1 MVTSD
6 DLVSAGRPVAMTIGH
21 AMVTTVSDTKPGSG
35 RHLSKDIGFWGLMF
49 VSLGS
54 IIGSGWL
61 LGALTA
67 ATLAGPASLISWVL
81 AAVMLALLALVHA
94 ELGAAYPAAGGTA
107 RFPRFVFGPLAG
119 FTAGWMA
126 WLQAVSIAPIEV
138 EATLSYTDHISW
150 VNSHVSILRVDG
162 TLTPSGLLIA
172 SLFMLAFT
180 VINLVGVKV
189 MAETNGVTVVW
200 KTAVPLLTV
209 VVLVLLAFH
218 PSNFTAGGG
227 FMPYGVHGVFAA
239 LPAGV
244 VFALQ
249 GFEQAIQMAGE
260 ARHPQRDVSRAV
272 IASMIA
278 GTIVYLLLEVAFIG
292 ALNPANLAHGWA
304 NPVGK
309 GDFGP
314 YATLAVAAGAGW
326 LAVMLYIDAV
336 ISPAGTGLVY
346 VATSSRLS
354 YALGRE
360 NELPPSLGK
369 VSRRGLPVRSILLAF
384 VVGLIAF
391 LPFPSW
397 QSLVGLVTSATAIMY
412 AFAPVTLYALRRR
425 DPDRLRP
432 YRLPIYR
439 VLSPAAFVSAN
450 FIIYWSSFAAI
461 WKLCVALV
469 LGLVIFTVTRMR
481 VAAAARVPLDLR
493 AAVWI
498 VPWLLG
504 LVVIGYFGRYGG
516 NNTIPNWWDLVVVA
530 VFSIAI
536 YEFAERLA
544 LNSDQVRAFITA
556 EAEDLSLGDDA
567 PPAAVGHTGG

>member
-1 MVTSD
+1 
-6 DLVSAGRPVAMTIGH
+6 MTIGPTI
-21 AMVTTVSDTKPGSG
+21 TTSVRGSSNRPNG
-35 RHLSKDIGFWGLMF
+35 HLSRDVGFWGLMF

-81 AAVMLALLALVHA
+81 AAFMLALLALVHA

-126 WLQAVSIAPIEV
+126 WLQAVTIAPIEV
-138 EATLSYTDHISW
+138 EATLSYVDHISW
-150 VNSHVSILRVDG
+150 VKSHVAILRVDG
-162 TLTPSGLLIA
+162 TLTLSGLLIA
-172 SLFMLAFT
+172 ALFMLAFT
-180 VINLVGVKV
+180 VINLVGVKA

-227 FMPYGVHGVFAA
+227 FMPFGMHGVFAA

-272 IASMIA
+272 IASMA
-278 GTIVYLLLEVAFIG
+278 VGTIVYLLLEVAFIG
-292 ALNPANLAHGWA
+292 ALDPGNLVHGWA

-336 ISPAGTGLVY
+336 VSPAGTGLVY

-360 NELPPSLGK
+360 KELPPSLAR
-369 VSRRGLPVRSILLAF
+369 VNVRGVPVHSILLAF

-397 QSLVGLVTSATAIMY
+397 QSLVGLVTSATALMY
-412 AFAPVTLYALRRR
+412 AFAPVSLYALRQR
-425 DPDRLRP
+425 DPDRPRP
-432 YRLPIYR
+432 YRLPAYR
-439 VLSPAAFVSAN
+439 ILAPAAFISAN
-450 FIIYWSSFAAI
+450 LIMYWSSFEAI
-461 WKLCVALV
+461 WKLCLALV
-469 LGLVIFTVTRMR
+469 LGLVIFSVTRMR
-481 VAAAARVPLDLR
+481 LPAAERGPLDARSAL
-493 AAVWI
+493 WI

-504 LVVIGYFGRYGG
+504 HIAIGYFGRYGG
-516 NNTIPNWWDLVVVA
+516 TNAIPNWWDLLLVA
-530 VFSIAI
+530 VFAMVI
-536 YEFAERLA
+536 YEVAEKLA
-544 LNSDQVRAFITA
+544 LDGEQVRELITA
-556 EAEDLSLGDDA
+556 EADDMSTDGQV
-567 PPAAVGHTGG
+567 AVGAAGN

>member
-21 AMVTTVSDTKPGSG
+21 AMVTTVSDTKPGSD

-556 EAEDLSLGDDA
+556 EAEDLSLGDGA

>member
-1 MVTSD
+1 
-6 DLVSAGRPVAMTIGH
+6 MT
-21 AMVTTVSDTKPGSG
+21 TTVSSTSHGTSG
-35 RHLSKDIGFWGLMF
+35 HLSRDIGFWGLMF

-81 AAVMLALLALVHA
+81 AAFMLALLALVHA
-94 ELGAAYPAAGGTA
+94 ELGASYPAAGGTA
-107 RFPRFVFGPLAG
+107 RFPRFVFGPVAG

-126 WLQAVSIAPIEV
+126 WLQAVTIAPIEV
-138 EATLSYTDHISW
+138 EATLSYIDHISW
-150 VNSHVSILRVDG
+150 VNSHVRILRVDG

-180 VINLVGVKV
+180 VINLVGVKA
-189 MAETNGVTVVW
+189 MAETNGVTVIW

-209 VVLVLLAFH
+209 VTLVLLAFH
-218 PSNFTAGGG
+218 PSNFTNGG
-227 FMPYGVHGVFAA
+227 FMPYGMHGVFAA

-272 IASMIA
+272 IASMTVGA
-278 GTIVYLLLEVAFIG
+278 IVYLLLEVAFIG
-292 ALNPANLAHGWA
+292 ALDPGNLTHGWA

-314 YATLAVAAGAGW
+314 YATLAAAAGAGW
-326 LAVMLYIDAV
+326 LAAMLYIDAV

-360 NELPPSLGK
+360 NELPPSLAR
-369 VSRRGLPVRSILLAF
+369 VNVRGVPVRSILLAF

-412 AFAPVTLYALRRR
+412 AFAPVSLYALRQR
-425 DPDRLRP
+425 DPDRPRP
-432 YRLPIYR
+432 YRLPAYR
-439 VLSPAAFVSAN
+439 ILSPAAFVSAN
-450 FIIYWSSFAAI
+450 LIIYWSSFEAI
-461 WKLCVALV
+461 WKLCLALV
-469 LGLVIFTVTRMR
+469 LGLVIFGVTRIR
-481 VAAAARVPLDLR
+481 LPAAERGPLDVR
-493 AAVWI
+493 SAMWI

-504 LVVIGYFGRYGG
+504 LVAFGYFGRYGG
-516 NNTIPNWWDLVVVA
+516 TNAIPNWWDLVLVA
-530 VFSIAI
+530 VFSIVI
-536 YEFAERLA
+536 YEVAEKLA
-544 LNSDQVRAFITA
+544 LNGDQVRELITA
-556 EAEDLSLGDDA
+556 ETADLSSDDQA
-567 PPAAVGHTGG
+567 PLSAADH

>member
-1 MVTSD
+1 M
-6 DLVSAGRPVAMTIGH
+6 A
-21 AMVTTVSDTKPGSG
+21 TTVSDTKPGSG

-150 VNSHVSILRVDG
+150 VNSHVSLLRVDG

-272 IASMIA
+272 IASMIV

-450 FIIYWSSFAAI
+450 LIIYWSSFAAI

-536 YEFAERLA
+536 YEFAETVA

>member
-1 MVTSD
+1 M
-6 DLVSAGRPVAMTIGH
+6 A
-21 AMVTTVSDTKPGSG
+21 TTVNRTSHGSDG
-35 RHLSKDIGFWGLMF
+35 HLSRDIGFWGLMF

-81 AAVMLALLALVHA
+81 AAFMLALLALVHA
-94 ELGAAYPAAGGTA
+94 ELGASYPAAGGTA

-126 WLQAVSIAPIEV
+126 WLQAVTIAPIEV
-138 EATLSYTDHISW
+138 EATLSYVDHISW
-150 VNSHVSILRVDG
+150 VNSHVNILRVNG

-172 SLFMLAFT
+172 SVFMLAFT
-180 VINLVGVKV
+180 VINLVGVKA

-209 VVLVLLAFH
+209 VVLLLLAFH
-218 PSNFTAGGG
+218 PSNFTTGG
-227 FMPYGVHGVFAA
+227 FMPYGMHGVFAA

-272 IASMIA
+272 IASMAVGAI
-278 GTIVYLLLEVAFIG
+278 IYLLLEVAFIG
-292 ALNPANLAHGWA
+292 ALDPGNLTHGWA

-314 YATLAVAAGAGW
+314 YATLALAAGAGW

-360 NELPPSLGK
+360 NELPPSLAR
-369 VSRRGLPVRSILLAF
+369 VNVRGVPVRSILLAF

-412 AFAPVTLYALRRR
+412 AFAPVSLYALRQR
-425 DPDRLRP
+425 DPDRPRP
-432 YRLPIYR
+432 YRLPAYR
-439 VLSPAAFVSAN
+439 ILSPAAFVSAN
-450 FIIYWSSFAAI
+450 LIIYWSSFAAI
-461 WKLCVALV
+461 WKLCLALV
-469 LGLVIFTVTRMR
+469 LGLAIFGVTRMR
-481 VAAAARVPLDLR
+481 LDATERGPLDVR
-493 AAVWI
+493 SAIWI

-504 LVVIGYFGRYGG
+504 LVAIGYFGRYGG
-516 NNTIPNWWDLVVVA
+516 TNAIPNWWDLVLVA
-530 VFSIAI
+530 VFSIVI
-536 YEFAERLA
+536 YEVAEKLA
-544 LNSDQVRAFITA
+544 LNGDQVRELITA
-556 EAEDLSLGDDA
+556 ETADLSSDDQA
-567 PPAAVGHTGG
+567 PLSAAGH

>member
-1 MVTSD
+1 
-6 DLVSAGRPVAMTIGH
+6 
-21 AMVTTVSDTKPGSG
+21 MVTTVSSSSHGPSG
-35 RHLSKDIGFWGLMF
+35 HLSRDIGFWGLMF

-81 AAVMLALLALVHA
+81 AAFMLALLALVHA
-94 ELGAAYPAAGGTA
+94 ELGASYPAAGGTA

-126 WLQAVSIAPIEV
+126 WLQAVTIAPIEV
-138 EATLSYTDHISW
+138 EATLSYVDHISW
-150 VNSHVSILRVDG
+150 VNSHVNILRVNG

-172 SLFMLAFT
+172 SVFMLAFT
-180 VINLVGVKV
+180 VVNLVGVKA

-218 PSNFTAGGG
+218 PSNFTTGG
-227 FMPYGVHGVFAA
+227 FMPYGMHGVFAA

-272 IASMIA
+272 IASMA
-278 GTIVYLLLEVAFIG
+278 VGAIVYLLLEVAFIG
-292 ALNPANLAHGWA
+292 ALDPGNLVHGWA

-314 YATLAVAAGAGW
+314 YATLALAAGAGW
-326 LAVMLYIDAV
+326 LAIMLYIDAV

-360 NELPPSLGK
+360 NELPSSLAR
-369 VSRRGLPVRSILLAF
+369 VNVRGVPVRSILLAF

-412 AFAPVTLYALRRR
+412 AFAPVALYALRQR
-425 DPDRLRP
+425 DPDRPRP
-432 YRLPIYR
+432 YRLPAYR
-439 VLSPAAFVSAN
+439 ILSPAAFVSAN
-450 FIIYWSSFAAI
+450 LIIYWSSFEAI
-461 WKLCVALV
+461 WKLCLALV
-469 LGLVIFTVTRMR
+469 LGLAIFGVTRMR
-481 VAAAARVPLDLR
+481 LPATERGPLDVR
-493 AAVWI
+493 SAIWI
-498 VPWLLG
+498 MPWLLG

-516 NNTIPNWWDLVVVA
+516 TNAIPNWWDLVLVA
-530 VFSIAI
+530 VFSIVI
-536 YEFAERLA
+536 YEVAEKLA
-544 LNSDQVRAFITA
+544 LNGDQVRELITA
-556 EAEDLSLGDDA
+556 ETADLSSDDQAPLG
-567 PPAAVGHTGG
+567 AAGH

>member
-1 MVTSD
+1 M
-6 DLVSAGRPVAMTIGH
+6 A
-21 AMVTTVSDTKPGSG
+21 TTVSTTNHGPGG
-35 RHLSKDIGFWGLMF
+35 HLSRDIGFWGLMF

-81 AAVMLALLALVHA
+81 AAFMLALLALVHA
-94 ELGAAYPAAGGTA
+94 ELGASYPAAGGTA

-126 WLQAVSIAPIEV
+126 WLQAVTIAPIEV
-138 EATLSYTDHISW
+138 EATLSYIDHISW
-150 VNSHVSILRVDG
+150 VNSHVNILRVNG

-172 SLFMLAFT
+172 SVFMLAFT
-180 VINLVGVKV
+180 VVNLVGVKA

-218 PSNFTAGGG
+218 PSNFTTGG
-227 FMPYGVHGVFAA
+227 FMPYGMHGVFAA

-272 IASMIA
+272 IASMA
-278 GTIVYLLLEVAFIG
+278 VGAIVYLLLEVAFIG
-292 ALNPANLAHGWA
+292 ALDPGNLTHGWA

-314 YATLAVAAGAGW
+314 YATLALAAGAGW

-360 NELPPSLGK
+360 NELPPSLAR
-369 VSRRGLPVRSILLAF
+369 VSVRGVPVRSILLAF

-412 AFAPVTLYALRRR
+412 AFAPVSLYALRQR
-425 DPDRLRP
+425 DPDRPRP
-432 YRLPIYR
+432 YRLPAYR
-439 VLSPAAFVSAN
+439 ILSPAAFVSAN
-450 FIIYWSSFAAI
+450 LIIYWSSFEAI
-461 WKLCVALV
+461 WKLCLALV
-469 LGLVIFTVTRMR
+469 LGLAIFGVTRMR
-481 VAAAARVPLDLR
+481 LPATERGPLDVR
-493 AAVWI
+493 SARWI

-504 LVVIGYFGRYGG
+504 LVAIGYFGRYGG
-516 NNTIPNWWDLVVVA
+516 TNAIPNWWDLVLVA
-530 VFSIAI
+530 VFSIVI
-536 YEFAERLA
+536 YEVAEKLA
-544 LNSDQVRAFITA
+544 LNGDQVRQLITA
-556 EAEDLSLGDDA
+556 ETADLSSDDQA
-567 PPAAVGHTGG
+567 PLSAAGH

>member
-1 MVTSD
+1 
-6 DLVSAGRPVAMTIGH
+6 MTIGPTI
-21 AMVTTVSDTKPGSG
+21 TTSVRGSSNRPNG
-35 RHLSKDIGFWGLMF
+35 HLSRDVGFWGLMF

-81 AAVMLALLALVHA
+81 AAFMLALLALVHA

-126 WLQAVSIAPIEV
+126 WLQAVTIAPIEV
-138 EATLSYTDHISW
+138 EATLSYVDHISW
-150 VNSHVSILRVDG
+150 VKSHVAILRVDG
-162 TLTPSGLLIA
+162 TLTLSGLLIA
-172 SLFMLAFT
+172 ALFMLAFT
-180 VINLVGVKV
+180 VINLVGVKA

-227 FMPYGVHGVFAA
+227 FMPFGMHGVFAA

-272 IASMIA
+272 IASMA
-278 GTIVYLLLEVAFIG
+278 VGTIVYLLLEVAFIG
-292 ALNPANLAHGWA
+292 ALDPGNLVHGWA

-336 ISPAGTGLVY
+336 VSPAGTGLVY

-360 NELPPSLGK
+360 KELPPSLAR
-369 VSRRGLPVRSILLAF
+369 VNVRGVPVHSILLAF

-397 QSLVGLVTSATAIMY
+397 QSLVGLVTSATALMY
-412 AFAPVTLYALRRR
+412 AFAPVSLYALRQR
-425 DPDRLRP
+425 DPDRPRP
-432 YRLPIYR
+432 YRLPAYR
-439 VLSPAAFVSAN
+439 ILAPAAFISAN
-450 FIIYWSSFAAI
+450 LIMYWSSFEAI
-461 WKLCVALV
+461 WKLCLALV
-469 LGLVIFTVTRMR
+469 LGLVIFSVTRMR
-481 VAAAARVPLDLR
+481 LPAAERGPLDARSAL
-493 AAVWI
+493 WI

-504 LVVIGYFGRYGG
+504 HIAIGYFGRYGG
-516 NNTIPNWWDLVVVA
+516 TNAIPNWWDLLLVA
-530 VFSIAI
+530 VFAMVI
-536 YEFAERLA
+536 YEAAEKLA
-544 LNSDQVRAFITA
+544 LDGEQVRELITA
-556 EAEDLSLGDDA
+556 EADDMSTDGQA
-567 PPAAVGHTGG
+567 PVGAAGN

>member
-1 MVTSD
+1 MAITASSSTSN
-6 DLVSAGRPVAMTIGH
+6 GPNT
-21 AMVTTVSDTKPGSG
+21 
-35 RHLSKDIGFWGLMF
+35 HLSRDVGFWGLMF

-81 AAVMLALLALVHA
+81 AAIMLALLALVHA
-94 ELGAAYPAAGGTA
+94 ELGAADPAAGGTA

-119 FTAGWMA
+119 FTAGWMS
-126 WLQAVSIAPIEV
+126 WLQAVTIAPIEV

-150 VNSHVSILRVDG
+150 VSSHVSILRVDG
-162 TLTPSGLLIA
+162 TLTPQGMLIA
-172 SLFMLAFT
+172 AVFMAIFT
-180 VINLVGVKV
+180 LINLVGVKA
-189 MAETNGVTVVW
+189 MAETNGIAVIW
-200 KTAVPLLTV
+200 KTIVPLLTV
-209 VVLVLLAFH
+209 VVLLAVAFH

-227 FMPYGVHGVFAA
+227 FMPYGAHGVFAA

-272 IASMIA
+272 IASMIV
-278 GTIVYLLLEVAFIG
+278 GTIVYLMLEVAFIG

-314 YATLAVAAGAGW
+314 YASLAITAGIGW

-336 ISPAGTGLVY
+336 VSPAGTGLVY
-346 VATSSRLS
+346 VASASRLT

-360 NELPPSLGK
+360 KELPRGLGK
-369 VSRRGLPVRSILLAF
+369 VNLRGVPVNSILLAF
-384 VVGLIAF
+384 IVGLIAF

-397 QSLVGLVTSATAIMY
+397 QSLVGLITSATALMY
-412 AFAPVTLYALRRR
+412 AFAPVSLYALRKR
-425 DPDRLRP
+425 DPDRRRP
-432 YRLPIYR
+432 YRLPAYR
-439 VLSPAAFVSAN
+439 ILSPAAFVSAN
-450 FIIYWSSFAAI
+450 LIIYWSSFAAI
-461 WKLCVALV
+461 WKLCLALV
-469 LGLVIFTVTRMR
+469 VGLVIFGVTRMR
-481 VAAAARVPLDLR
+481 LPADERAPLYVR
-493 AAVWI
+493 SAVWI
-498 VPWLLG
+498 APWLLG

-516 NNTIPNWWDLVVVA
+516 NNTIPNWWDLALVTA
-530 VFSIAI
+530 FSLGI
-536 YEFAERLA
+536 YEVAERLA
-544 LNSDQVRAFITA
+544 LTGDQVRQLIAA
-556 EAEDLSLGDDA
+556 EAEDLGLDDAYLTQDPGEVLGDVTA
-567 PPAAVGHTGG
+567 GA

>member
-1 MVTSD
+1 
-6 DLVSAGRPVAMTIGH
+6 MTIGPTI
-21 AMVTTVSDTKPGSG
+21 TTSVRGSSNRPNG
-35 RHLSKDIGFWGLMF
+35 HLSRDVGFWGLMF

-81 AAVMLALLALVHA
+81 AAFMLALLALVHA

-126 WLQAVSIAPIEV
+126 WLQAVTIAPIEV
-138 EATLSYTDHISW
+138 EATLSYVDHISW
-150 VNSHVSILRVDG
+150 VKSHVAILRVDG
-162 TLTPSGLLIA
+162 TLTLSGLLIA
-172 SLFMLAFT
+172 ALFMLAFT
-180 VINLVGVKV
+180 VINLVGVKA

-227 FMPYGVHGVFAA
+227 FMPFGMHGVFAA

-272 IASMIA
+272 IASMA
-278 GTIVYLLLEVAFIG
+278 VGTIVYLLLEVAFIG
-292 ALNPANLAHGWA
+292 ALDPGNLVHGWA

-336 ISPAGTGLVY
+336 VSPAGTGLVY

-360 NELPPSLGK
+360 KELPPSLAR
-369 VSRRGLPVRSILLAF
+369 VNVRGVPVHSILLAF

-397 QSLVGLVTSATAIMY
+397 QSLVGLVTSATALMY
-412 AFAPVTLYALRRR
+412 AFAPVSLYALRQR
-425 DPDRLRP
+425 DPDRPRP
-432 YRLPIYR
+432 YRLPAYR
-439 VLSPAAFVSAN
+439 ILAPAAFISAN
-450 FIIYWSSFAAI
+450 LIMYWSSFEAI
-461 WKLCVALV
+461 WKLCLALV
-469 LGLVIFTVTRMR
+469 LGLVIFSVTRMR
-481 VAAAARVPLDLR
+481 LPAAERGPLDARSAL
-493 AAVWI
+493 WI

-504 LVVIGYFGRYGG
+504 HIAIGYFGRYGG
-516 NNTIPNWWDLVVVA
+516 TNAIPNWWDLLLVA
-530 VFSIAI
+530 VFAMVI
-536 YEFAERLA
+536 YEAAEKLA
-544 LNSDQVRAFITA
+544 LDGEQVRELITA
-556 EAEDLSLGDDA
+556 EADDLATDGQV
-567 PPAAVGHTGG
+567 PVGAAGN

>member
-1 MVTSD
+1 M
-6 DLVSAGRPVAMTIGH
+6 A
-21 AMVTTVSDTKPGSG
+21 TTVSSSSHGPSG
-35 RHLSKDIGFWGLMF
+35 HLSRDIGFWGLMF

-81 AAVMLALLALVHA
+81 AAFMLALLALVHA
-94 ELGAAYPAAGGTA
+94 ELGASYPAAGGTA

-126 WLQAVSIAPIEV
+126 WLQAVTIAPIEV
-138 EATLSYTDHISW
+138 EATLSYVDHISW
-150 VNSHVSILRVDG
+150 VNSHVNILRVNG

-172 SLFMLAFT
+172 SVFMLAFT
-180 VINLVGVKV
+180 VVNLVGVKT

-218 PSNFTAGGG
+218 PSNFTTGG
-227 FMPYGVHGVFAA
+227 FMPYGMHGVFAA

-272 IASMIA
+272 IASMA
-278 GTIVYLLLEVAFIG
+278 VGAIVYLLLEVAFIG
-292 ALNPANLAHGWA
+292 ALDPGNLVHGWA

-314 YATLAVAAGAGW
+314 YATLALAAGAGW
-326 LAVMLYIDAV
+326 LAIMLYIDAV

-360 NELPPSLGK
+360 NELPSSLAR
-369 VSRRGLPVRSILLAF
+369 VNVRGVPVRSILLAF

-412 AFAPVTLYALRRR
+412 AFAPVALYALRQR
-425 DPDRLRP
+425 DPDRPRP
-432 YRLPIYR
+432 YRLPAYR
-439 VLSPAAFVSAN
+439 ILSPAAFVSAN
-450 FIIYWSSFAAI
+450 LIIYWSSFEAI
-461 WKLCVALV
+461 WKLCLALV
-469 LGLVIFTVTRMR
+469 LGLAIFGVTRMR
-481 VAAAARVPLDLR
+481 LPATERGPLDVR
-493 AAVWI
+493 SAIWI

-504 LVVIGYFGRYGG
+504 LVAIGYFGRYGG
-516 NNTIPNWWDLVVVA
+516 TNAIPNWWDLVLVA
-530 VFSIAI
+530 VFSIVI
-536 YEFAERLA
+536 YEVAEKLA
-544 LNSDQVRAFITA
+544 LNGDQVRELITA
-556 EAEDLSLGDDA
+556 ETADLSSDDQAPLG
-567 PPAAVGHTGG
+567 AAGH

>member
-1 MVTSD
+1 M
-6 DLVSAGRPVAMTIGH
+6 A
-21 AMVTTVSDTKPGSG
+21 TTVSTTSHGPDG
-35 RHLSKDIGFWGLMF
+35 HLSRDIGFWGLMF

-81 AAVMLALLALVHA
+81 AAFMLALLALVHA
-94 ELGAAYPAAGGTA
+94 ELGASYPAAGGTA

-126 WLQAVSIAPIEV
+126 WLQAVTIAPIEV
-138 EATLSYTDHISW
+138 EATLSYVDHISW
-150 VNSHVSILRVDG
+150 VNSHVNILRVNG
-162 TLTPSGLLIA
+162 TLTPSGLMIA
-172 SLFMLAFT
+172 SVFMLAFT
-180 VINLVGVKV
+180 VVNLVGVKA

-200 KTAVPLLTV
+200 KTAVPLLSV

-218 PSNFTAGGG
+218 PSNFTTGG
-227 FMPYGVHGVFAA
+227 FMPYGMHGVFAA

-272 IASMIA
+272 IASMA
-278 GTIVYLLLEVAFIG
+278 VGAIVYLLLEVAFIG
-292 ALNPANLAHGWA
+292 ALDPGNLVHGWA

-314 YATLAVAAGAGW
+314 YATLALAAGAGW
-326 LAVMLYIDAV
+326 LAIMLYIDAV

-346 VATSSRLS
+346 VATSSRLA

-360 NELPPSLGK
+360 NELPSSLAR
-369 VSRRGLPVRSILLAF
+369 VNVRGVPVRSILLAF

-412 AFAPVTLYALRRR
+412 AFAPVALYALRQR
-425 DPDRLRP
+425 DPDRPRP
-432 YRLPIYR
+432 YRLPAYR
-439 VLSPAAFVSAN
+439 ILSPAAFVSAN
-450 FIIYWSSFAAI
+450 LIIYWSSFEAI
-461 WKLCVALV
+461 WKLCLALV
-469 LGLVIFTVTRMR
+469 LGLAIFGVTRMR
-481 VAAAARVPLDLR
+481 LPATERGPLDVR
-493 AAVWI
+493 SAIWI

-516 NNTIPNWWDLVVVA
+516 TYAIPNWWDLVLVA
-530 VFSIAI
+530 VFSIVI
-536 YEFAERLA
+536 YEVAEKLA
-544 LNSDQVRAFITA
+544 LNGDQVRELITA
-556 EAEDLSLGDDA
+556 ETADLSSDDQAPLG
-567 PPAAVGHTGG
+567 AAGH